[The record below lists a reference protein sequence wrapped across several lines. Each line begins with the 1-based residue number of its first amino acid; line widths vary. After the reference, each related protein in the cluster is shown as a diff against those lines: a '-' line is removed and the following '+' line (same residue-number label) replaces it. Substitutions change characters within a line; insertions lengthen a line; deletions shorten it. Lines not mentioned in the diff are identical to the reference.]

1 MQNRRAIQ
9 FIPFDSLKGFYEL
22 LKEVEKDNFSTLEE
36 IINKKIKNLRIND
49 TVNICYYYNDEYVET
64 YGIIKKIDY
73 INKYIILLNS
83 KINFKDIININLI
96 NKH

>member
-9 FIPFDSLKGFYEL
+9 FMPFDSLKGFYEL

-36 IINKKIKNLRIND
+36 IVNKKIENIKIND
-49 TVNICYYYNDEYVET
+49 KVNISYYYNDEYIET
-64 YGIIKKIDY
+64 YGIVKKIDY
-73 INKYIILLNS
+73 VNKYIILLNS